1 MSNDVIAVIQAQLDA
16 FNARDI
22 AGLMATY
29 APDAEQY
36 QLHGSL
42 LARGHEQMRPRYLAR
57 FDEPDL
63 HARLVSR
70 TVMGN
75 VVVDLEV
82 ITRNFPDGL
91 GTLEMLCIYEVAD
104 GLIQKASF
112 APGRTTMARAQEAAN

>member
-1 MSNDVIAVIQAQLDA
+1 MSDKVIAVIQAQLDA

-22 AGLMATY
+22 DGLMATY

-36 QLHGSL
+36 QLHGSV
-42 LARGHEQMRPRYLAR
+42 LARGHAEMRPRYLAR

-70 TVMGN
+70 TVMDN
-75 VVVDLEV
+75 VVVDFEI

-104 GLIQKASF
+104 GLIRKASF
-112 APGRTTMARAQEAAN
+112 AAGRTTMARA

>member
-1 MSNDVIAVIQAQLDA
+1 MSNDAIAVIQAQLDA

-22 AGLMATY
+22 DGLMATY

-42 LARGHEQMRPRYLAR
+42 LARCHEQMRARYLAR

-63 HARLVSR
+63 HARLLSR
-70 TVMGN
+70 TVMDN
-75 VVVDLEV
+75 VVVEFEI
-82 ITRNFPDGL
+82 ITRNFPNGV

-104 GLIQKASF
+104 GLIRKASF
-112 APGRTTMARAQEAAN
+112 AAGRTTMARAQDSDS